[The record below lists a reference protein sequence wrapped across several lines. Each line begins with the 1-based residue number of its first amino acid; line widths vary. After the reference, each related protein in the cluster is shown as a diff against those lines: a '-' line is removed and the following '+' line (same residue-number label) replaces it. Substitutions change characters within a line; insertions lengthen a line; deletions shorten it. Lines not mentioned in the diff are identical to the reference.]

1 MSSTTITRGNILE
14 AFVIAPSITP
24 AVLTTAS
31 TQSLQSFPISGLRA
45 SDIVYF
51 MQYAGNQTKDIAITN
66 CDITADNSLTV
77 QFQNTSG
84 GATAITPAAGT
95 YYFKVV
101 RPDGTPI
108 ATNAA

>member
-24 AVLTTAS
+24 AVLVTSS
-31 TQSLQSFPISGLRA
+31 TQSLQTFPIPGLKA

-51 MQYAGNQTKDIAITN
+51 MQYGGNQTKDIAITN

-101 RPDGTPI
+101 RPVGSPI
-108 ATNAA
+108 ASKAA

>member
-1 MSSTTITRGNILE
+1 MSSTTVTRGNILE

-24 AVLTTAS
+24 TVLTTAS
-31 TQSLQSFPISGLRA
+31 TQSLQSFPISGLKA

-51 MQYAGNQTKDIAITN
+51 MQYGGTQTKDIAITN
-66 CDITADNSLTV
+66 CDITAENSLTV

>member
-1 MSSTTITRGNILE
+1 MSSTTVTRGNIVE
-14 AFVIAPSITP
+14 SFVIAPSLTP

-31 TQSLQSFPISGLRA
+31 TQSLQTFAIPGIKS

-51 MQYAGNQTKDIAITN
+51 LQYNGNQTKDIVVSN
-66 CDITADNSLTV
+66 VDITADNSVTI

-95 YYFKVV
+95 YYLKVV
-101 RPDGTPI
+101 RPDGLPV